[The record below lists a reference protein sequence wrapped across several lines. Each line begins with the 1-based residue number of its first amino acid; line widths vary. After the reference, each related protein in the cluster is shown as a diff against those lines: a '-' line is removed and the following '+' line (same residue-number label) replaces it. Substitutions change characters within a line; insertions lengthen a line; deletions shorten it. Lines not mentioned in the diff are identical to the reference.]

1 MKRLLLSA
9 CAVATLSVSAPAAA
23 QSGVLGDVFR
33 GIFGSNSSN
42 QIGNYDEQIRIA
54 YQRREISQSE
64 ASDLQRRYYELQRLE
79 QQYRQNG
86 LSRDERYDL
95 ERRVNDFQRRFEMA
109 RSNGG
114 YNDDDQWG
122 NNDGRRCPPGL
133 AKKRN
138 GCLPPGQVGREDGR
152 YRDSNGYRE
161 GYDYRDSDRYVWQRD
176 RNGRIVQID
185 RRTGQVVSTR
195 NR

>member
-9 CAVATLSVSAPAAA
+9 CTVAALSIGAPATA

-33 GIFGSNSSN
+33 GMFGSSSYN
-42 QIGNYDEQIRIA
+42 QVGNYDDRIRIA
-54 YQRREISQSE
+54 YQRGEISQSE
-64 ASDLQRRYYELQRLE
+64 ASDLQRRYYDLQRLE

-95 ERRVNDFQRRFEMA
+95 ERRVSDFQRRFEMA

-114 YNDDDQWG
+114 YDDDDQWG
-122 NNDGRRCPPGL
+122 DNDGRRCPPGL

-138 GCLPPGQVGREDGR
+138 GCLPPGQVGRDDYQ
-152 YRDSNGYRE
+152 YRDYNGY
-161 GYDYRDSDRYVWQRD
+161 DQNDRYVWQRD
-176 RNGRIVQID
+176 RSGRMVQID
-185 RRTGQVVSTR
+185 RRTGQVVSVR